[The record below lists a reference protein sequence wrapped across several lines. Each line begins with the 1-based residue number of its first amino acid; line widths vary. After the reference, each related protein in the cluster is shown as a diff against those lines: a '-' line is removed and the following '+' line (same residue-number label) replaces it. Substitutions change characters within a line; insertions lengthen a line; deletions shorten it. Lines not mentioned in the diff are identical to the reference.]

1 MLMGFDA
8 HGHCFM
14 FANGGCSIYS
24 HRPETCRT
32 YDCRVFT
39 AAGMNAGPDKSVIN
53 ERIASWRFEYP
64 SPRDHEEHRAV
75 TAAANFIR
83 QHPIRFPGGH
93 VPSRPSEIAV
103 LAVKSYQVFLDKP
116 ATDAEIAAAIVAA
129 CRDFDGQLIYPGRKN
144 VKISDSSLR
153 LLALL
158 LIGLAAGPEI
168 GLAVEMTTLLEILG
182 AVAFFMAFSI
192 GMRMAL
198 TDLAIALRDY
208 VCRPYVPRMITT
220 VTLVHVTARVLYLG
234 IVVVADRQASV

>member
-1 MLMGFDA
+1 MIHAAGPFSEWLRPCAPHSPATAAWTWPVATASAAAPRRISSRFAHTRPRALERIGADNLRPVPGASNGSHA
-8 HGHCFM
+8 HGIRRPRSLLHVRERRM
-14 FANGGCSIYS
+14 LYLP

-103 LAVKSYQVFLDKP
+103 LAVKSYRCSWTSRQRMRKSP
-116 ATDAEIAAAIVAA
+116 RPSSRPAAASTHSSA
-129 CRDFDGQLIYPGRKN
+129 GRW
-144 VKISDSSLR
+144 
-153 LLALL
+153 
-158 LIGLAAGPEI
+158 
-168 GLAVEMTTLLEILG
+168 
-182 AVAFFMAFSI
+182 
-192 GMRMAL
+192 
-198 TDLAIALRDY
+198 
-208 VCRPYVPRMITT
+208 
-220 VTLVHVTARVLYLG
+220 
-234 IVVVADRQASV
+234 